1 MVSYAWG
8 GLGASFGPALLLT
21 LWWKKVSRAG
31 VLAGMISGTLFTVVD
46 LFGNWV
52 TVRLSAFV
60 IAFLAVLVFSYFK
73 PDNPAEE
80 S

>member
-1 MVSYAWG
+1 
-8 GLGASFGPALLLT
+8 LLT